1 MHGDGATYFKWFADK
16 GLPSQIL
23 HSDREFEYRLDMQF
37 VGSLLTEQ
45 RIDFGLKSGL
55 NNAKLTYE
63 YDSNFRISMIQG
75 RIGGQSLMNHPIE
88 YNAKTGAKQLI
99 GQFTVS
105 NELCFL
111 RYFSHLLR
119 ID

>member
-1 MHGDGATYFKWFADK
+1 
-16 GLPSQIL
+16 
-23 HSDREFEYRLDMQF
+23 MQF